1 MILRRTSTVLC
12 VTLIQLSMLSACG
25 GRAANPVR
33 SVQAGD
39 SVLGCDALRA
49 EMSNV
54 EAQAAAL
61 VPESK
66 KTGKNVALATAG
78 VFLIV
83 PFFFMD
89 SGAAEDAEIRAYRD
103 RYAELQKTY
112 AQKGCERQAASGPTP
127 IGAKSKKD
135 RLIELKEL
143 FDQGLISE
151 SEYEKAKASLLTMD

>member
-1 MILRRTSTVLC
+1 MISRRASTVLC

-25 GRAANPVR
+25 GRTANPVR

-39 SVLGCDALRA
+39 GLLGCEALRA

-89 SGAAEDAEIRAYRD
+89 SGAAEDAEIKAYRD

-112 AQKGCERQAASGPTP
+112 AQKGCERQAASGSTP
-127 IGAKSKKD
+127 AGAKSKRD
-135 RLIELKEL
+135 RLLELKEL
-143 FDQGLISE
+143 FDQKLISE
-151 SEYEKAKASLLTMD
+151 ADYEKAKTALLAME